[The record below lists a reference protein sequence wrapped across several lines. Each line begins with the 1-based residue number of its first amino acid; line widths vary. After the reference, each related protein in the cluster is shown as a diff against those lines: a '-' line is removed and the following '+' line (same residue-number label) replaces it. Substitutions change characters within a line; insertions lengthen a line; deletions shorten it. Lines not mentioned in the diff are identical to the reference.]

1 MTSIPVGDQLASLQ
15 HELRD
20 RYAVEAK
27 IGSGGMA
34 DVYRAVDLKHGR
46 PVAVKVLRREVG
58 DAMGADRF
66 AREIEIAARLQHPN
80 ILAVYDSGQVAGTVF
95 YTMPYLVDG
104 SLRTRLDARERLPLG
119 EVLDIVREV
128 ADALAFAHR
137 CNIVHRD
144 VKPENILFVAG
155 HAVVAD
161 FGIARAIETVA
172 DERLT
177 LAGFGVGTPEYVSPE
192 QAFGEKN
199 IDGRSDVYSLA
210 CVAYEMLAGVPPH
223 TGGSAAAVL
232 HHKTTQAMPSLA
244 VTRPDLGLAA
254 CDVVLERAMSLEPAD
269 RFSSAVA
276 FASAL
281 REAATGGQAT
291 VVAPRP
297 DTGASIAVLPFSN
310 VGAGS
315 DDDYLSDGITDE
327 LTYALGR
334 LPGLRV
340 VARTSAFMFK
350 DKADDVRVIG
360 QKLSVQH
367 ILEGTLRRA
376 GNRLRITA
384 RLVDA
389 TTGYDAWTERYDRD
403 FTDVFAVQDDIT
415 SAIAQA
421 MRVELLHET
430 RDHVQTSQHNVIAYE
445 RFLEARFQWN
455 RRTET
460 GSFKSVSL
468 LREVIELDPVFI
480 AARAALAES
489 YITLAIYGQM
499 APDEAMPPA
508 LEAAEHALRAD
519 PMQPNALAA
528 RGSVRAMYEWKWE
541 AAEED
546 FKRAVASDPQTPTVY
561 QWYAMHLL
569 VPLRRFEDARA
580 QLATARRIDPLSS
593 VVASSWAL
601 CHYFEGD
608 YGRAIAEQEELLRR
622 DPGFGMA
629 HFFIGQA
636 AIAAGEPDRA
646 LEHLHLASTLVGE
659 TPEIIATIGV
669 ASAAAGDAQTARD
682 VLEALEHHERSG
694 YVSPVLQAQIHAAI
708 GDTNAGLDALDRART
723 LRATDLAWIS
733 VRPTFDV
740 LRLQPRFNDLM
751 QSVGLGAQITVP
763 CG

>member
-20 RYAVEAK
+20 RYTVEAK

-155 HAVVAD
+155 HAVVGD
-161 FGIARAIETVA
+161 FGIARAIEAVA
-172 DERLT
+172 EERLT

-244 VTRPDLGLAA
+244 ATRPDLGLAA

-269 RFSSAVA
+269 RFSSAVT

-297 DTGASIAVLPFSN
+297 DTGASIVVLPFSN

-389 TTGYDAWTERYDRD
+389 ATGYDAWTERYDRD
-403 FTDVFAVQDDIT
+403 FTD
-415 SAIAQA
+415 
-421 MRVELLHET
+421 
-430 RDHVQTSQHNVIAYE
+430 
-445 RFLEARFQWN
+445 
-455 RRTET
+455 
-460 GSFKSVSL
+460 
-468 LREVIELDPVFI
+468 
-480 AARAALAES
+480 
-489 YITLAIYGQM
+489 
-499 APDEAMPPA
+499 
-508 LEAAEHALRAD
+508 
-519 PMQPNALAA
+519 
-528 RGSVRAMYEWKWE
+528 
-541 AAEED
+541 
-546 FKRAVASDPQTPTVY
+546 
-561 QWYAMHLL
+561 
-569 VPLRRFEDARA
+569 
-580 QLATARRIDPLSS
+580 
-593 VVASSWAL
+593 
-601 CHYFEGD
+601 
-608 YGRAIAEQEELLRR
+608 
-622 DPGFGMA
+622 
-629 HFFIGQA
+629 
-636 AIAAGEPDRA
+636 
-646 LEHLHLASTLVGE
+646 
-659 TPEIIATIGV
+659 
-669 ASAAAGDAQTARD
+669 
-682 VLEALEHHERSG
+682 
-694 YVSPVLQAQIHAAI
+694 
-708 GDTNAGLDALDRART
+708 
-723 LRATDLAWIS
+723 
-733 VRPTFDV
+733 
-740 LRLQPRFNDLM
+740 
-751 QSVGLGAQITVP
+751 
-763 CG
+763 